1 MHGREVAW
9 KLERPYYL
17 NGEAPTKKYEMRQ
30 DVNWDQSKSE
40 QQAYKMQFFMD
51 PLSMPKMQILNSK
64 QIDMSFLKSITNING
79 DHLYP
84 HIDENK

>member
-30 DVNWDQSKSE
+30 DVNWDQ
-40 QQAYKMQFFMD
+40 
-51 PLSMPKMQILNSK
+51 
-64 QIDMSFLKSITNING
+64 
-79 DHLYP
+79 
-84 HIDENK
+84 